1 MIVTFRLI
9 RGIIYIRHPSKR
21 CFSVKEENMNN
32 LKIKRLLATGILSL
46 TLTGCVTPQA
56 SAAEMPN
63 NNVVTKQQDFTTNL
77 VHNAKLNSN
86 TNKMKETIMK
96 IFHRVNKTPY
106 VFSGSSIYGWDC
118 SGMVVWTYKQF
129 GIELPHSANKQ
140 AHIGK
145 RVSIPKLGDIVVFAY
160 NGSTNFYHSGIYI
173 GKGKIVNSNS
183 YFRTTVIEPLTDYK
197 NSQIRFVRIV
207 PTV

>member
-1 MIVTFRLI
+1 
-9 RGIIYIRHPSKR
+9 
-21 CFSVKEENMNN
+21 MNN

-56 SAAEMPN
+56 SAAEIPITKT
-63 NNVVTKQQDFTTNL
+63 VVSKVKNITTSL
-77 VHNAKLNSN
+77 IHTAKLNNN
-86 TNKMKETIMK
+86 TAKMKETLMK

-106 VFSGSSIYGWDC
+106 VFSGSTLYGWDC

-145 RVSIPKLGDIVVFAY
+145 RVSSPKLGDIVVFAY
-160 NGSTNFYHSGIYI
+160 PGSTNFYHSGIYI
-173 GKGKIVNSNS
+173 GKGKIVNSNV
-183 YFRTTVIEPLTDYK
+183 YYGTTVIEPLSDYK
-197 NSQIRFVRIV
+197 NSQIRFVRVV
-207 PTV
+207 PTI